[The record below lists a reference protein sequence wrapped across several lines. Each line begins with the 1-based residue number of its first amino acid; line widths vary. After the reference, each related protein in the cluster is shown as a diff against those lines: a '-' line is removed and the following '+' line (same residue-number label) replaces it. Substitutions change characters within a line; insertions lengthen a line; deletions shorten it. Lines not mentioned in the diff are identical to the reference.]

1 MASRVKHGWSALQN
15 AFTALKFSTT
25 IEDALMATP
34 TNHLI
39 WTNKKVYFGPFTVPH
54 G

>member
-25 IEDALMATP
+25 IEDALTKTRASKFERKP
-34 TNHLI
+34 FQ
-39 WTNKKVYFGPFTVPH
+39 KKN
-54 G
+54 